1 MQMVRKN
8 GLSGVLVAV
17 SLCICA
23 ATVALAANKH
33 ADTAEAGP
41 AKPPTPEIESLEL
54 QPTSL
59 TLSDGRDGRQV
70 LVWGVTK
77 DGRKFD
83 LSDTATFTPD
93 SDTVAISEG
102 RYIYPAQ
109 AGEASVTV
117 LAEGKEIK
125 LPVKVTGAERPPV
138 RFGRDVMPVMASV
151 GCNAGTCHGSAKGK
165 NGFKL
170 SLRGYDAEYEYN
182 ALANDLLGRRVNRV
196 QPDQSLMLLKPTA
209 AVPHEG
215 GKVLQVG
222 SRQYNLIHEWI
233 KEGVR
238 EEPDPGTARPNKLEV
253 LPATVDLDLP
263 GRTQRVV
270 VIARYPDGTS
280 RDVTR
285 DAVLSSSNEEV
296 AKIAQARITAIR
308 RGEAAVLVRYEG
320 TYAGVSI
327 SVMGDR
333 AGFAWQPMPEYN
345 YIDSFI
351 NHKLQKQK
359 ILPSDECTD
368 GEFLRRVYLDLTGIV
383 PTSEQSRA
391 FLEDSTPGKEK
402 RQKLVDHLMGSR
414 DYVAFWSNKW
424 ADLLQCNAKT
434 LGDQAV
440 WSYREWIR
448 EAVATNKPYD
458 QFVRQLITAQGSS
471 LTNPSVNYYRS
482 LKETGKMTEDISQ
495 TFLGVRFNCN
505 KCHDHP
511 FERWTQA
518 QYYQFGAFF
527 ARVAFKPGRQP
538 GEEVVYTDFKGGEVK
553 NPRNDLPVDPHVPYG
568 AEPDTDHARYRQ
580 AAFAAW
586 LTSRDNPLFAKSFAN
601 RCWSYFFGRG
611 IIDPVDDIR
620 ASNPPINPELLD
632 ALTKD
637 FVEHHFDVQRL
648 MRTIVMSRTY
658 QLSIRTNKWN
668 DDDKINFSHALPRRL
683 SAEQMMDC
691 IA

>member
-23 ATVALAANKH
+23 ATVAPAANKH
-33 ADTAEAGP
+33 VDTAEAGP
-41 AKPPTPEIESLEL
+41 AKPATPAIESLEL
-54 QPTSL
+54 QPSSL

-70 LVWGVTK
+70 LVWGGTK

-83 LSDTATFTPD
+83 LRDTATFTPD
-93 SDTVAISEG
+93 SDSVTISEG
-102 RYIYPAQ
+102 RYVYPAQ
-109 AGEASVTV
+109 AGEVSVTV
-117 LAEGKEIK
+117 SAEGREIK
-125 LPVKVTGAERPPV
+125 LTVKVRGAGPPPV

-151 GCNAGTCHGSAKGK
+151 GCNQGTCHGSAKGK

-170 SLRGYDAEYEYN
+170 SLRGYDADYDYN
-182 ALANDLLGRRVNRV
+182 ALANDLQGRRVNRV
-196 QPDQSLMLLKPTA
+196 DPAMSLMLLKPA
-209 AVPHEG
+209 AVVPHEG

-233 KEGVR
+233 KEGVH

-270 VIARYPDGTS
+270 VVARYPDGTS

-327 SVMGDR
+327 LVMGDR

-368 GEFLRRVYLDLTGIV
+368 AEFLRRVYLDLTGIV

-391 FLEDSTPGKEK
+391 FLEDSTPSKEK
-402 RQKLVDHLMGSR
+402 RQKLVDRLMGSR

-440 WSYREWIR
+440 WSSREWIR
-448 EAVATNKPYD
+448 ESIATKKPYD

-471 LTNPSVNYYRS
+471 LTNPSVNYYRT

-511 FERWTQA
+511 FEKWTQN

-527 ARVAFKPGRQP
+527 ARVAFKPGTRP
-538 GEEVVYTDFKGGEVK
+538 GEEIVYSDYRGGEVK
-553 NPRNDLPVDPHVPYG
+553 HPKTDMAVTPEVPYG
-568 AEPDTDHARYRQ
+568 AEPDLASARVRQ
-580 AAFAAW
+580 EAF
-586 LTSRDNPLFAKSFAN
+586 
-601 RCWSYFFGRG
+601 
-611 IIDPVDDIR
+611 
-620 ASNPPINPELLD
+620 
-632 ALTKD
+632 
-637 FVEHHFDVQRL
+637 
-648 MRTIVMSRTY
+648 
-658 QLSIRTNKWN
+658 
-668 DDDKINFSHALPRRL
+668 
-683 SAEQMMDC
+683 
-691 IA
+691 